1 MPAAINAA
9 SAPSP
14 DALGTRATSGSSGG
28 GAAQEPRRREFS
40 EVLRDSSA
48 KSRNEKANS
57 ASTDERP
64 ETTQSTEAG
73 ARAGTDNAQP
83 SGEGNPPAEAAVGQ
97 PADAPAVD
105 ASTTGGNDLPPWL
118 NIVADAL
125 PAAGTPPAA
134 VAVANGSGSMPLADV
149 PAAPDTL
156 AVVAAHG
163 SVGKA
168 PGRLDTALAV
178 PDNPASRSASPS
190 APSTPSAPSASTA
203 SAAPTSVTIEQ
214 LHAGGPATGANGHA
228 TDLATAVA
236 GETGAAADRPAAAT
250 ARFDTALALSQTS
263 SGSSAAAQ
271 AAPTPTTAAT
281 TTSIPLPLHH
291 PQWQDAFASR
301 VVWQVKDGL
310 QQVNVA
316 INPPELG
323 PIEVRMSLQDDKVSA
338 QFVTAHHAVRQ
349 VIEDAM
355 PRLREM
361 LSQSGLNLADANV
374 FQQSPGRDGQA
385 QQFTGGAA
393 NLEGHELAGGEDD
406 VTSHTTSSLR
416 VGLVDAYV

>member
-9 SAPSP
+9 STPSP
-14 DALGTRATSGSSGG
+14 DALGARATSGSSGS
-28 GAAQEPRRREFS
+28 GAAQEPRGREFS

-48 KSRNEKANS
+48 KSRTDKANS

-64 ETTQSTEAG
+64 ETTPSTEAG
-73 ARAGTDNAQP
+73 TRAGTETAQP
-83 SGEGNPPAEAAVGQ
+83 AGEGNAPAEAATDQ
-97 PADAPAVD
+97 PADAPAAD
-105 ASTTGGNDLPPWL
+105 ASATGGNDLPPWL
-118 NIVADAL
+118 NVVAESL

-134 VAVANGSGSMPLADV
+134 VAAANGSGSMPLAGV
-149 PAAPDTL
+149 PAAPD
-156 AVVAAHG
+156 AV
-163 SVGKA
+163 STS
-168 PGRLDTALAV
+168 TAAV
-178 PDNPASRSASPS
+178 PGAVGRAPASRDTVLTGREASATHGASPS
-190 APSTPSAPSASTA
+190 APSAPTA
-203 SAAPTSVTIEQ
+203 SAAPTSVAIEQ
-214 LHAGGPATGANGHA
+214 LHAGGSTTGANGHA
-228 TDLATAVA
+228 TDLATAAA

-263 SGSSAAAQ
+263 SGLSAAAQ
-271 AAPTPTTAAT
+271 AAQTPTTAAT

-374 FQQSPGRDGQA
+374 FQQAPGRDGQA

-393 NLEGHELAGGEDD
+393 NLEGHELAGAEDD

>member
-14 DALGTRATSGSSGG
+14 DALGARATSASSGG
-28 GAAQEPRRREFS
+28 GAAQEPRGREFS

-48 KSRNEKANS
+48 KSPTEKANS
-57 ASTDERP
+57 ASKDERP
-64 ETTQSTEAG
+64 ETTTSTEGG
-73 ARAGTDNAQP
+73 ARAGTETAQTAGAGNA
-83 SGEGNPPAEAAVGQ
+83 PAEAAADQ
-97 PADAPAVD
+97 PADAPAAD
-105 ASTTGGNDLPPWL
+105 ASATGGNDLPPWL
-118 NIVADAL
+118 NIVAGSL
-125 PAAGTPPAA
+125 PAGGTPPAA
-134 VAVANGSGSMPLADV
+134 VAAESGSGSMPLAAV

-156 AVVAAHG
+156 AAAAAHG

-168 PGRLDTALAV
+168 PVRLDTAPAV
-178 PDNPASRSASPS
+178 SEIPTAGSANPS
-190 APSTPSAPSASTA
+190 APTA
-203 SAAPTSVTIEQ
+203 SAARTSVAIEQ
-214 LHAGGPATGANGHA
+214 LHAGGSTTGANGHA

-271 AAPTPTTAAT
+271 AAPAPTTAAT
-281 TTSIPLPLHH
+281 TASIPLPLHH

-338 QFVTAHHAVRQ
+338 HFVTAHHAVRQ

-374 FQQSPGRDGQA
+374 FQQAPGRDGQA

-393 NLEGHELAGGEDD
+393 NLEGHELAGAEDD